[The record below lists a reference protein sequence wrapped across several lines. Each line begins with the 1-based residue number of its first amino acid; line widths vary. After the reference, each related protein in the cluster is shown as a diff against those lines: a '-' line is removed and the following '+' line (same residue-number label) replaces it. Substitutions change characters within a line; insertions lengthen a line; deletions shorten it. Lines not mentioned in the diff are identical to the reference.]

1 MAKVFLHRFNYD
13 NFYVWDAMP
22 MFKMVLLFIAGLIAG
37 SYLNFPWLLALF
49 LVGIILLIPYFP
61 RLLSAQ
67 RRIKFIRLFN
77 LLFVLSIFFFGIG
90 VYDLHTRCL
99 VQFVNA
105 NASESEIL
113 AAGLISSEVSNT
125 RSGKAFNLQ
134 VIQSDQHDLDAIT
147 PLSIRVFI
155 RLDSS
160 ISFNYGDLLNLR
172 LKLSPLPRP
181 NNPGEFDY
189 GKYLKADGIHY
200 VAYCTA
206 DDIISLEKAFRKDIR
221 YYAFQCRD
229 FLEKQF
235 IKGGL
240 RDNELGIADALL
252 LGKRSEISK
261 DLMSAFSG
269 AGTVHILAVSGLH
282 VGMLYGVLVFLLG
295 FLKPSKWLFFILVIS
310 VLWTYAFITG
320 LSPSVLRAT
329 VMFSF
334 IGLGNLVSRK
344 AHVINS
350 LAASAFFLLLFN
362 PNLLYKV
369 GFQLSYLAVLG
380 IVCLQPYF
388 ARLWEP
394 RNKVLNYS
402 WQLITVSV
410 AAQLVTAPIG
420 MLYFHQFP
428 NYFILANLFAIPLAF
443 LIVLNGIIVF
453 VVSPVSFLLTAT
465 TFTLN
470 WLIKALNYLINM
482 VSSLPGA
489 VSNNIYFDFQLTF
502 FFYIILI
509 LIFVYAATREK
520 SIFSISLGVTC
531 IFLALNIIQKLQN
544 NNNELLYVLHD
555 KNEILIGIGRQE
567 KFLWQSLLAEKT
579 QAISSSV
586 INIGLS
592 SYPKL
597 EQVDFHVASNNGIR
611 LFGAINKSIA
621 VIEDTWSNIE
631 CGEKI
636 MLDYCILSGN
646 PKVNTEALLSC
657 IQCNEWIFT
666 ANNTHAYIR
675 KMRKSLEDLGVVSD
689 RVFNI
694 KESGYFA
701 AQL

>member
-1 MAKVFLHRFNYD
+1 MAKLFLHRFNYD
-13 NFYVWDAMP
+13 NFYLWDAMP
-22 MFKMVLLFIAGLIAG
+22 MFKLVLLFISGLIAG

-49 LVGIILLIPYFP
+49 FVCILLLIPYFLL
-61 RLLSAQ
+61 LLSAQ
-67 RRIKFIRLFN
+67 SRIKFIRPFN
-77 LLFVLSIFFFGIG
+77 LLFVLSIFFFGMG
-90 VYDLHTRCL
+90 VYDFHTRRP

-105 NASESEIL
+105 IASEGEII
-113 AAGLISSEVSNT
+113 ATGWVSSEVSNT

-134 VIQSDQHDLDAIT
+134 VIQTSQRDLDEIAPI
-147 PLSIRVFI
+147 SIRVFI
-155 RLDSS
+155 RLDST

-172 LKLSPLPRP
+172 LKLSPLPKP

-189 GKYLKADGIHY
+189 GKYLEADGIHF

-206 DDIISLEKAFRKDIR
+206 DNILSLEKAFRKDIR

-235 IKGGL
+235 IMGGL

-295 FLKPSKWLFFILVIS
+295 FLKSSKWLFFIVVFS

-320 LSPSVLRAT
+320 LSPSVMRAT

-334 IGLGNLVSRK
+334 IGLGNLLSRK

-410 AAQLVTAPIG
+410 AAQLATAPIG

-443 LIVLNGIIVF
+443 LIVLNGIVVF
-453 VVSPVSFLLTAT
+453 VVSPISFLLTAA

-470 WLIKALNYLINM
+470 WLIKALNYFINL

-489 VSNNIYFDFQLTF
+489 VSNNIYFDTQLML
-502 FFYIILI
+502 FFYSI
-509 LIFVYAATREK
+509 LIFLFVYAVTRERK
-520 SIFSISLGVTC
+520 VISYSLGLISL
-531 IFLALNIIQKLQN
+531 FLSLNIFQN
-544 NNNELLYVLHD
+544 LYNRDVSLYILHD
-555 KNEILIGIGRQE
+555 KNDILLGVGQQN
-567 KFLWQSLLAEKT
+567 KFLWQSLSTEKSPV
-579 QAISSSV
+579 ISSSIV
-586 INIGLS
+586 NIGLS
-592 SYPKL
+592 SYPNL
-597 EQVDFHVASNNGIR
+597 EQVDFQVASINGMK
-611 LFGAINKSIA
+611 LFNVLNKSIA
-621 VIEDTWSNIE
+621 VIEDTWPNIQ
-631 CGEKI
+631 CGEII
-636 MLDYCILSGN
+636 MLDYCIFSGN
-646 PKVNTEALLSC
+646 PKVKAETLLSC

-666 ANNTHAYIR
+666 ANNSHAYIR
-675 KMRKSLEDLGVVSD
+675 RMRNSLEDLGVAND
-689 RVFNI
+689 QVFNI

-701 AQL
+701 ARL